1 MKLNSP
7 FYNPCILNSS
17 LTRSLK
23 ILPGHKTLTVF
34 EILFQKKEKNTQ
46 YNYNYDDIQI
56 FLEESPIRMSLGTSS
71 MVNYLY
77 C

>member
-23 ILPGHKTLTVF
+23 ILPGHKTLTVS
-34 EILFQKKEKNTQ
+34 KKEKNTQ